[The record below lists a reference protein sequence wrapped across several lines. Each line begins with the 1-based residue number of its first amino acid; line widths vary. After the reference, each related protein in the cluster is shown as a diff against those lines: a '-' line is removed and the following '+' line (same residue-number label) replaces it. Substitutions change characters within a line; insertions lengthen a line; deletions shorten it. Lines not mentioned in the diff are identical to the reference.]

1 MLRERPATTTITT
14 AIGRGSAI
22 GRFVIPAAR
31 YICRKYIIVP
41 VWFSPAARNASIM
54 LDREDPESRRSDP
67 RPIVGATAGNDW
79 LPAAL
84 PWRPDKLKLFGRLGR
99 SPHQLHCLVKRGNS
113 AMTRRK
119 VQPGVQAQ
127 DAVLSVSSCQTTLP
141 ASLQGCPLS
150 RRRWACSS
158 SGHCPCEQLQTAG
171 T

>member
-1 MLRERPATTTITT
+1 MLREHPATTTITT

-41 VWFSPAARNASIM
+41 VWFCPAARNASIM

-99 SPHQLHCLVKRGNS
+99 SPHQVIALPGQKGEQRDDTAQSSARSPGPRRRAVSVKLSNNS
-113 AMTRRK
+113 
-119 VQPGVQAQ
+119 P
-127 DAVLSVSSCQTTLP
+127 CQLTGMP
-141 ASLQGCPLS
+141 PLS
-150 RRRWACSS
+150 TPL
-158 SGHCPCEQLQTAG
+158 GLFLQRSLPL
-171 T
+171 